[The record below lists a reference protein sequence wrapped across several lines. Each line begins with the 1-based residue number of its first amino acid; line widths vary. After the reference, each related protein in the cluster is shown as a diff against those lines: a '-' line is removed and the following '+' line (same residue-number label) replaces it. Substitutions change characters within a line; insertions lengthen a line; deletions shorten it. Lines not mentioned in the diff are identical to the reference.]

1 MSSLVSDPG
10 LNHCPKSRSKF
21 KSPSSHS
28 RFRFPKKGSSSGIKV
43 PGILDSLPRRFNPGT
58 SGGEASAGFTVGVG
72 KDAGSSASTLKSGM
86 RGASGTW
93 TNGGCGG
100 VENGGV
106 FTGVL
111 ASD

>member
-1 MSSLVSDPG
+1 
-10 LNHCPKSRSKF
+10 
-21 KSPSSHS
+21 
-28 RFRFPKKGSSSGIKV
+28 
-43 PGILDSLPRRFNPGT
+43 
-58 SGGEASAGFTVGVG
+58 VGVG
-72 KDAGSSASTLKSGM
+72 KDAGSSTSTFKSGM
-86 RGASGTW
+86 RGASGTR